1 MPSFSFMDMDGNT
14 KEIDISKLKSAKDVA
29 TEFKKFREET
39 KKGKKVYI
47 STEEDKLK
55 SVKVY
60 EPKTQAEL
68 DAEADLESHLN
79 KKAGIYQ
86 EETN

>member
-1 MPSFSFMDMDGNT
+1 MPSFVFMDMDGNS
-14 KEIDISKLKSAKDVA
+14 KEIDINKLNSVEDVA
-29 TEFKKFREET
+29 AEHKKFREET

-60 EPKTQAEL
+60 EPKVQEK
-68 DAEADLESHLN
+68 N
-79 KKAGIYQ
+79 K
-86 EETN
+86 

>member
-1 MPSFSFMDMDGNT
+1 MSSFSFMDMDGNS
-14 KEIDISKLKSAKDVA
+14 KEIDINKLNSVEDVA
-29 TEFKKFREET
+29 AEFKKFRQET

-47 STEEDKLK
+47 STKEDKLK

-68 DAEADLESHLN
+68 DDEARLESHLN

>member
-14 KEIDISKLKSAKDVA
+14 KEIDINKLNSVEDVA
-29 TEFKKFREET
+29 AEHKKFREET

-60 EPKTQAEL
+60 EPKVQE
-68 DAEADLESHLN
+68 
-79 KKAGIYQ
+79 KK
-86 EETN
+86 

>member
-1 MPSFSFMDMDGNT
+1 MPSFAFMDMNGNT
-14 KEIDISKLKSAKDVA
+14 KEIDINKLNSAKDVA
-29 TEFKKFREET
+29 TEFKKFRQET

-47 STEEDKLK
+47 STKEDKLK

-60 EPKTQAEL
+60 EPKV
-68 DAEADLESHLN
+68 
-79 KKAGIYQ
+79 Q

>member
-14 KEIDISKLKSAKDVA
+14 KEIDISKLKSAKDLA
-29 TEFKKFREET
+29 AEHKKFREET
-39 KKGKKVYI
+39 KKNKKVYI
-47 STEEDKLK
+47 STEDKLK

-60 EPKTQAEL
+60 EPK
-68 DAEADLESHLN
+68 N
-79 KKAGIYQ
+79 Q

>member
-1 MPSFSFMDMDGNT
+1 MPSFAFMDMDGNS
-14 KEIDISKLKSAKDVA
+14 KEIDINKLNSVEDVA
-29 TEFKKFREET
+29 AEHKKFREET

-60 EPKTQAEL
+60 EPKVQE
-68 DAEADLESHLN
+68 
-79 KKAGIYQ
+79 KK
-86 EETN
+86 

>member
-1 MPSFSFMDMDGNT
+1 MPSFAFMDMDGNT
-14 KEIDISKLKSAKDVA
+14 KEIDISKLKSAKDLA
-29 TEFKKFREET
+29 AEHKKFREET

-60 EPKTQAEL
+60 EPK
-68 DAEADLESHLN
+68 S
-79 KKAGIYQ
+79 Q

>member
-1 MPSFSFMDMDGNT
+1 MPSFAFMDMDGNT
-14 KEIDISKLKSAKDVA
+14 KEIDISKLKSAKDLA
-29 TEFKKFREET
+29 AEHKKFRQET

-60 EPKTQAEL
+60 EPKV
-68 DAEADLESHLN
+68 
-79 KKAGIYQ
+79 Q

>member
-1 MPSFSFMDMDGNT
+1 MPYFEITDGNGT
-14 KEIDISKLKSAKDVA
+14 SHTGDLLSEDPTDIKA
-29 TEFKKFREET
+29 EFKKFEAKRKA
-39 KKGKKVYI
+39 KKAYI
-47 STEEDKLK
+47 STKEDKLK

-68 DAEADLESHLN
+68 DDEARLESHLD

>member
-1 MPSFSFMDMDGNT
+1 MSSFTFMDMDGNS
-14 KEIDISKLKSAKDVA
+14 KEIDINKLNSVEDVA
-29 TEFKKFREET
+29 AEHKKFREET

-60 EPKTQAEL
+60 EPKV
-68 DAEADLESHLN
+68 
-79 KKAGIYQ
+79 Q
-86 EETN
+86 EGTN

>member
-1 MPSFSFMDMDGNT
+1 MPNFSFMDMNGNS
-14 KEIDISKLKSAKDVA
+14 KEIDINKLNSVEDVA
-29 TEFKKFREET
+29 TEFKKFRQET

-60 EPKTQAEL
+60 EPK
-68 DAEADLESHLN
+68 S
-79 KKAGIYQ
+79 Q
-86 EETN
+86 EEN

>member
-1 MPSFSFMDMDGNT
+1 MPSFEFVQFNSDGT
-14 KEIDISKLKSAKDVA
+14 TDSKEIDINKLNSVEDVA
-29 TEFKKFREET
+29 AEHEKFCKET

-55 SVKVY
+55 SIKVY
-60 EPKTQAEL
+60 EPR
-68 DAEADLESHLN
+68 S
-79 KKAGIYQ
+79 Q

>member
-1 MPSFSFMDMDGNT
+1 MDGNS
-14 KEIDISKLKSAKDVA
+14 KEIDINKLNSVEDVA
-29 TEFKKFREET
+29 AEHKKFREET

-60 EPKTQAEL
+60 EPKVQEK
-68 DAEADLESHLN
+68 N
-79 KKAGIYQ
+79 K
-86 EETN
+86 

>member
-1 MPSFSFMDMDGNT
+1 MSSFSFMDMDGNT
-14 KEIDISKLKSAKDVA
+14 KEIDMSKLKCAKDLA
-29 TEFKKFREET
+29 AEHKKFREEAKKA

-47 STEEDKLK
+47 STKEDWLK

-60 EPKTQAEL
+60 EPK
-68 DAEADLESHLN
+68 S
-79 KKAGIYQ
+79 Q

>member
-14 KEIDISKLKSAKDVA
+14 KEIDITKLKSAKDVA

-39 KKGKKVYI
+39 KKNKKVYI

-60 EPKTQAEL
+60 EPK
-68 DAEADLESHLN
+68 S
-79 KKAGIYQ
+79 Q
-86 EETN
+86 EEAN

>member
-1 MPSFSFMDMDGNT
+1 MSSFSFMDMDGNT
-14 KEIDISKLKSAKDVA
+14 KEIDISKLKSAKDLA
-29 TEFKKFREET
+29 AEHKKFREET

-86 EETN
+86 EEN

>member
-1 MPSFSFMDMDGNT
+1 MPSFSFMDMDGNS
-14 KEIDISKLKSAKDVA
+14 KEIDINKLNSVEDVA
-29 TEFKKFREET
+29 TEFKKFRQET

-47 STEEDKLK
+47 STKEDKLK

-68 DAEADLESHLN
+68 DDEARLESHLN

>member
-1 MPSFSFMDMDGNT
+1 MPSFAFMDMDGNT
-14 KEIDISKLKSAKDVA
+14 KEIDISKLKSAKDLA
-29 TEFKKFREET
+29 AEHKKFREET

-60 EPKTQAEL
+60 EPKV
-68 DAEADLESHLN
+68 
-79 KKAGIYQ
+79 Q

>member
-1 MPSFSFMDMDGNT
+1 MPSFEIMDMDGNR
-14 KEIDISKLKSAKDVA
+14 KEIDIKKLNSVEDVA
-29 TEFKKFREET
+29 SEFKKFRLDI
-39 KKGKKVYI
+39 KKGKKMYI

-68 DAEADLESHLN
+68 DDEALYESHLD
-79 KKAGIYQ
+79 KKAGIYP
-86 EETN
+86 EKDY